1 MTTHK
6 GNFNTRVDRHTGASF
21 TRKVTSLGVA
31 ACVLGSAL
39 MAAPAAQAADIG
51 WTPAPTKTVVGSP
64 GEKGPNGHDL
74 ISNLGVWPGQKVE
87 YNVGVDLMVTPGA
100 DAVTS
105 LSVVDKL
112 PAGFVVDES
121 SIRVVGDNN
130 LNLSPRSDYK
140 ITVKDSTLT
149 LGFAD
154 EWVAAH
160 VGPDAA
166 TPLTKLAVSFSVTVS
181 EDAKPYSSQENVA
194 TEIVNGESFASPAA
208 TILVPGVD
216 PSETVTGADSKPVGD
231 RVAVG
236 GDKLNYSVKLDGTF
250 GADVPSKEGVD
261 TTATPLELAYDVARF
276 GIVEDFDEGSLEV
289 SKNDVRVLNSEGA
302 DVTGLF
308 DVTVKGG
315 VLTVLARATGDRTSV
330 PAEVL
335 NQDYTV
341 EFSAQVRDV
350 ATTTNIVGSTVQVVD
365 DREHPVETESSVKV
379 QAVAPTKNAVS
390 LAVAGVEGTPPA
402 EGAPGTEAIAPIP
415 EAVLTSIP
423 ENAKFS
429 YKLGS
434 SKIPANRLSP
444 VDAWTVQDQYTS
456 GDRAL
461 HNKWSVVADTD
472 ILGANGEVLIAKGSV
487 IADQGDKKYFIAK
500 FDGDSVTVTA
510 TGAFLE
516 AINDDFASALSWSV
530 YVEATRTAAKGT
542 EVSNTSHEWNNGFD
556 RDATV
561 TTGTEAAVVVEPP
574 VESTDPPVDPTN
586 TPVDPTNPP
595 VDPTD
600 PPVDPTVPPVDPT
613 NPPVDPT
620 VPPGEPSEP
629 AAKGSITIESFV
641 IDEKG
646 EKGAHDTANDA
657 YLIAAVVANEG
668 NKGESANADA
678 KHEPVKVSFEITN
691 TGETALENVLLVT
704 TPEKDSTGSL
714 GDLSC
719 KTGESPTVVKGLS
732 TLASGETASCDGVLT
747 DIKAGTSYAAIT
759 TVSAGVVEVT
769 ATTASTTAK
778 VTAADEA
785 KVVKAT
791 DTDGLYVSLAAAVV
805 VDKKNEAK
813 DVELASAM
821 DNKRGAVTGEGV
833 STNSPALMGG
843 GVAAIL
849 ASLAA
854 GAVLF
859 VRRARGAL
867 SAKE

>member
-1 MTTHK
+1 MTAHK
-6 GNFNTRVDRHTGASF
+6 GNINTRVDRHTGASF
-21 TRKVTSLGVA
+21 TRKVASLGVA

-39 MAAPAAQAADIG
+39 MVAPAAQAADIG

-87 YNVGVDLMVTPGA
+87 YNVGVDLKVAPDA

-112 PAGFVVDES
+112 PVGFVVDES
-121 SIRVVGDNN
+121 SIRVVGDND

-154 EWVAAH
+154 EWVAVH

-166 TPLTKLAVSFSVTVS
+166 TPLTKLAVSFSVTIS

-194 TEIVNGESFASPAA
+194 TQIVNGESFASPSA

-216 PSETVTGADSKPVGD
+216 PNETVTGADSNPVGG

-250 GADVPSKEGVD
+250 GADVPGEEGANA
-261 TTATPLELAYDVARF
+261 TATPLELAYDVARF
-276 GIVEDFDEGSLEV
+276 GIVEDFDEVSLDV
-289 SKNDVRVLNSEGA
+289 SMKDVRVLDSDGA

-308 DVTVKGG
+308 DVNVKGG
-315 VLTVLARATGDRTSV
+315 VLTVLAKATGDRTSV

-335 NQDYTV
+335 SQDYTV
-341 EFSAQVRDV
+341 EYSAKVRDV
-350 ATTTNIVGSTVQVVD
+350 AATTNIVGATIQVVD
-365 DREHPVETESSVKV
+365 DREHPVKTESSVKV

-402 EGAPGTEAIAPIP
+402 EGVPGTEAIAPIP

-434 SKIPANRLSP
+434 SEIPANRLSP
-444 VDAWTVQDQYTS
+444 VDAWTVQDHYTS

-472 ILGANGEVLIAKGSV
+472 ILGADGEVLIAKGSV
-487 IADQGDKKYFIAK
+487 ISDQGNKKYFTAK
-500 FDGDSVTVTA
+500 FDGDSVNVTA

-516 AINDDFASALSWSV
+516 AINDDSASALSWSV
-530 YVEATRTAAKGT
+530 YVEAIRTATKGT
-542 EVSNTSHEWNNGFD
+542 EVSNTSHEGNNGFD

-574 VESTDPPVDPTN
+574 VEPTTPPVDPNDPPVDPA
-586 TPVDPTNPP
+586 DPP

-600 PPVDPTVPPVDPT
+600 PPVNPSDPSVEPTDPPVDPT
-613 NPPVDPT
+613 DPPV
-620 VPPGEPSEP
+620 EPSVP
-629 AAKGSITIESFV
+629 AAKGSITVESFV

-646 EKGAHDTANDA
+646 EKGAHDTAKDA
-657 YLIAAVVANEG
+657 YLIAAVAADQG
-668 NKGESANADA
+668 DIGESSSTDA

-691 TGETALENVLLVT
+691 TGESALENVLLVT

-714 GDLSC
+714 SDLGC
-719 KTGESPTVVKGLS
+719 ETGEGTTAVKDLG
-732 TLASGETASCDGVLT
+732 TLAAGETASCDGVLT
-747 DIKAGTSYAAIT
+747 DIKAGTSYAATT
-759 TVSAGVVEVT
+759 TVSAGVVEAT
-769 ATTASTTAK
+769 ATTTSPTAK
-778 VTAADEA
+778 VAAADEA

-805 VDKKNEAK
+805 VDKKDEAK
-813 DVELASAM
+813 DIELVALDS
-821 DNKRGAVTGEGV
+821 KRGAVTGEGV
-833 STNSPALMGG
+833 ASTSPALMGG
-843 GVAAIL
+843 GIAVIL

-859 VRRARGAL
+859 VRRARGTL
-867 SAKE
+867 SVKE